1 MTDEYDQPENLDPAM
16 SKDDLARLGKKWLD
30 RIRDAEK
37 REKEWSDAAAA
48 AEKAYMSGQQSA
60 GEGREYDFNILHA
73 NVETIAPSVF
83 NSTPVPDIRERFRMG
98 TETPETA
105 AAMRVAEII
114 ERAITVQADD
124 GALETELEDLTQD
137 ALLAGRGII
146 RIRFD
151 AEQQE
156 ISQPPTEM
164 FDETT
169 GQLMLVA
176 QAPQVVMTGEK
187 ITFEAVSWR
196 DYRQG
201 PAKRWADVPWLAFR
215 HFLPEEEVKKITDP
229 ELKEILSAGGES
241 ESTTEEVDT
250 QIWEIWC
257 KQSARVYMIV
267 DHSGDVIKII
277 DDPMGL
283 DGFFPIPQP
292 VQPLGVVGS
301 LIPLCPFNVYKKL
314 ADELELT
321 TKRIAAITTGL
332 KVRGIIAGSADDI
345 RNLADADDN
354 ELVPIANLEGFAAA
368 GGLDGA
374 ISWWPVQHA
383 ITVLREL
390 YISRDQT
397 KNLIYEVTGIS
408 DIARGATDPNETLGA
423 QQLKSQ
429 WGSLRIR
436 KLQKKVERA
445 ARDIFVIAA
454 QLIGA
459 KFSLETLQAMS
470 QVQITPEMAAL
481 LQRPLDK
488 YRIDVESDSTVRAD
502 LGRRKGEM
510 AEFLQGT
517 ASYFATMT
525 PVVQSA
531 PQAMGPVIDIF
542 AAFAR
547 QFNLGKQAEDS
558 LEKIV
563 QMAKDQADKPP
574 PPNPEE
580 ERVKQEAQ
588 VAQIQMQMQA
598 QLEQARLQLDAQK
611 VQQDGQIAMAKLELD
626 RDRMKLDER
635 KAEIEALGK
644 LNDIDRADMDAD
656 KEKETENG

>member
-1 MTDEYDQPENLDPAM
+1 
-16 SKDDLARLGKKWLD
+16 
-30 RIRDAEK
+30 
-37 REKEWSDAAAA
+37 
-48 AEKAYMSGQQSA
+48 
-60 GEGREYDFNILHA
+60 
-73 NVETIAPSVF
+73 
-83 NSTPVPDIRERFRMG
+83 
-98 TETPETA
+98 
-105 AAMRVAEII
+105 
-114 ERAITVQADD
+114 
-124 GALETELEDLTQD
+124 
-137 ALLAGRGII
+137 
-146 RIRFD
+146 
-151 AEQQE
+151 
-156 ISQPPTEM
+156 
-164 FDETT
+164 
-169 GQLMLVA
+169 
-176 QAPQVVMTGEK
+176 
-187 ITFEAVSWR
+187 
-196 DYRQG
+196 
-201 PAKRWADVPWLAFR
+201 
-215 HFLPEEEVKKITDP
+215 
-229 ELKEILSAGGES
+229 LKEILSAGGES
-241 ESTTEEVDT
+241 ESTTEEGDT
-250 QIWEIWC
+250 RIWEIWC
-257 KQSARVYMIV
+257 KESERVYLIV

-283 DGFFPIPQP
+283 KGFFPNPKP

-321 TKRIAAITTGL
+321 TKHIAAITEGL
-332 KVRGIIAGSADDI
+332 KVRGIIIGSADDI
-345 RNLADADDN
+345 KNLADADDN
-354 ELVPIANLEGFAAA
+354 ELVPVANLEGFAAT
-368 GGLDGA
+368 GGIDGA
-374 ISWWPVQHA
+374 ISWWPIQHA

-397 KNLIYEVTGIS
+397 KSLIYEVTGIS

-459 KFSLETLQAMS
+459 KFSLETLQQMS

-481 LQRPLDK
+481 LQRPLDM

-547 QFNLGKQAEDS
+547 QFSLGKQAEDS

-563 QMAKDQADKPP
+563 QLAKAQAEQPP

-588 VAQIQMQMQA
+588 MAQMQMQMQA
-598 QLEQARLQLDAQK
+598 QLDQARLQLDAQK
-611 VQQDGQIAMAKLELD
+611 VQQDGQIAMAKIELD

-635 KAEIEALGK
+635 KAEIDALAR
-644 LNDIDRADMDAD
+644 LNDIDRDDMDAET
-656 KEKETENG
+656 EKETEDE